1 METPETP
8 EGPKGRPTFRSH
20 LIPRTRDG
28 WIATV
33 VFLVIFALAM
43 PPFTHTVWDRLYP
56 TILGM
61 PFFYAVLLLLYLALI
76 GVLIW
81 AYRRGV

>member
-1 METPETP
+1 MDDQ
-8 EGPKGRPTFRSH
+8 PKYRSH

-28 WIATV
+28 WIAV
-33 VFLVIFALAM
+33 VAFLGLLCLAM
-43 PPFTHTVWDRLYP
+43 PPVTHRLINRVEP
-56 TILGM
+56 VVLGL
-61 PFFYAVLLLLYLALI
+61 PFLYAWLLGVYIALI

>member
-1 METPETP
+1 MENPEA
-8 EGPKGRPTFRSH
+8 PKGRPTYRSH

-33 VFLVIFALAM
+33 TFLVVFALAM

-61 PFFYAVLLLLYLALI
+61 PFFYSVLLFLYLALI

>member
-1 METPETP
+1 METQENP
-8 EGPKGRPTFRSH
+8 GRRPTYRSH

-33 VFLVIFALAM
+33 VFLVLFALAM

-61 PFFYAVLLLLYLALI
+61 PFFYSVLFFLYLALI

>member
-1 METPETP
+1 MEDY
-8 EGPKGRPTFRSH
+8 PKYRSH
-20 LIPRTRDG
+20 YVPRTRDG
-28 WIATV
+28 WIALIAFV
-33 VFLVIFALAM
+33 VLFALAM
-43 PPFTHTVWDRLYP
+43 PPITHTVLDRLYP

-61 PFFYAVLLLLYLALI
+61 PFLYATLLFIYVALI

>member
-1 METPETP
+1 MDNR
-8 EGPKGRPTFRSH
+8 PKYRSH

-28 WIATV
+28 WIAV
-33 VFLVIFALAM
+33 LAFLGLLALAM
-43 PPFTHTVWDRLYP
+43 PPVTHRLLNRVEP
-56 TILGM
+56 VILGF
-61 PFFYAVLLLLYLALI
+61 PFLYAVLLAIYIALI

>member
-1 METPETP
+1 MDNR
-8 EGPKGRPTFRSH
+8 PKYRSH

-28 WIATV
+28 WIAV
-33 VFLVIFALAM
+33 LAFLGLLALAM
-43 PPFTHTVWDRLYP
+43 PPVTHRLLNRVEP
-56 TILGM
+56 VILAF
-61 PFFYAVLLLLYLALI
+61 PFLYAVLLAIYIALI